1 MSKKKR
7 GISISRVDVQ
17 VSIFTA
23 ILVVLACLCIFL
35 FHYKLTYNDMITSL
49 ENRTE
54 SIHEYIET
62 FLTYETFC
70 SINSPEDMNTVLY
83 EVNQSA
89 MYHAKQAAG
98 VQYLYTAKRNDDG
111 TFIYV
116 IDGLSEDAPDF
127 RRPGDPIEEEII
139 DELERA
145 LSGEKVLPD
154 TIKGTEW
161 GKIFI
166 TYLPI
171 HDNGKIIGV
180 LGIEFD
186 AEHQFDTYHLLRIS
200 TPIIIIITCILAAFL
215 AVYFFRHI
223 SNPTFRDLYNTD
235 YLTELKNRNSFE
247 IDLNNLRAQKLMKGK
262 SIIVLNLNHLKKIN
276 DSLGHE
282 AGDWYLKSVGRII
295 NESLPSNAAA
305 YRVGGDEFVILASTD
320 NRNKLEQLSV
330 TIKEKVSTSS
340 PPDWR
345 ISWTCS
351 IGYAI
356 FDTDKESDIY
366 DTYRR
371 ADQNMY
377 EEKQRYHELNRD

>member
-1 MSKKKR
+1 
-7 GISISRVDVQ
+7 
-17 VSIFTA
+17 
-23 ILVVLACLCIFL
+23 
-35 FHYKLTYNDMITSL
+35 MITSL

-54 SIHEYIET
+54 AIHEYIET
-62 FLTYETFC
+62 FLTHETFDY
-70 SINSPEDMNTVLY
+70 INSPEDMNTVLY

-116 IDGLSEDAPDF
+116 IDGLSDEAPDF

-154 TIKGTEW
+154 KIKATEW

-171 HDNGKIIGV
+171 HDDGKVIGV
-180 LGIEFD
+180 LGIEFE
-186 AEHQFDTYHLLRIS
+186 AEHQFDTYHSLRIS
-200 TPIIIIITCILAAFL
+200 TPIIIIITCILAVFL
-215 AVYFFRHI
+215 AVYFFRRI
-223 SNPTFRDLYNTD
+223 SNPSFRDLYNTD

-247 IDLNNLRAQKLMKGK
+247 TDLNNFRAQKLMKGK
-262 SIIVLNLNHLKKIN
+262 SIIVLDLDNLKMIN

-282 AGDWYLKSVGRII
+282 AGDWYLKAVGRII
-295 NESLPSNAAA
+295 NEILPSKSAA
-305 YRVGGDEFVILASTD
+305 YRVGGDEFVILTSTD
-320 NRNKLEQLSV
+320 NKKKLEQLSA
-330 TIKEKVSTSS
+330 TIKEKVSASC
-340 PPDWR
+340 PPDWS
-345 ISWTCS
+345 IPWTCS

-356 FDTDKESDIY
+356 FNTDKESDIY

-377 EEKQRYHELNRD
+377 EEKQRYHEINRD